1 MAILKPFRGLR
12 PKKEFVE
19 RVASL
24 PYDVINTEE
33 AQKLAEGNPYSFLHV
48 VRPEIDLD
56 SDIDLYDDRVY
67 KKAYE
72 NFKKLIDDG
81 ILIQDENEYLYI
93 YELEWNGHIQRGIL
107 GCASVDDYINDVI
120 KKHELTRKEK
130 EDDRTRHVKELNANA
145 GPVFLTY
152 KALDEIDNIVNSYIE
167 NNQPEYNFV
176 AEDGIRHT
184 LWIIKEGE
192 IIEKLSNIFNKK
204 IPVLYVADG
213 HHRSASAARVGV
225 EKRKENPNY
234 TGNEEFNYFLAV
246 FFPHNQLKILD
257 YNRVVKDLNNKDQHT
272 LLNEIKDKFEVE
284 KVDSAYRPEA
294 LHYFGMY
301 LDGQWYKLK
310 AKDNI
315 INDNDPVESLDV
327 SILQKNILTPILG
340 IGDPRI
346 DKRIHFVGGIRG
358 LEELERLVDSGEYAI
373 AFSMYPTTINQLMSI
388 ADANKLMPPKSTWFE
403 PKLRSGL
410 VIHLLD

>member
-33 AQKLAEGNPYSFLHV
+33 ARKFAEGNPYNFLHV